1 MDGAWML
8 EQLLPKDSQDTR
20 HHLLKAQGE
29 LYERDFIGRAQPF
42 PGVRQLF
49 EGLKQDGILI
59 GLATTCQRD
68 ELAVYDQRMNILALT
83 DVVACGET
91 VKHGKPDSSLFQQ
104 CLEATKTMNPAHAVA
119 VGDTPYDAIAAKRL
133 EMRAVGVLTGGFPER
148 ALRESG
154 CEQVFDQVQH
164 ICRTWR
170 DASAA
175 TQTSGLLTV

>member
-1 MDGAWML
+1 MPSSTAPVIVVFDVEGTLIDCVPLILESWRETLQQVGHSFTHLDLQPFSGMDGAWML

-20 HHLLKAQGE
+20 HRLLKAQGE

-68 ELAVYDQRMNILALT
+68 ELAVYDQRMNVLALT

-91 VKHGKPDSSLFQQ
+91 VKHGKPD
-104 CLEATKTMNPAHAVA
+104 
-119 VGDTPYDAIAAKRL
+119 
-133 EMRAVGVLTGGFPER
+133 
-148 ALRESG
+148 
-154 CEQVFDQVQH
+154 
-164 ICRTWR
+164 
-170 DASAA
+170 
-175 TQTSGLLTV
+175 TS

>member
-1 MDGAWML
+1 
-8 EQLLPKDSQDTR
+8 
-20 HHLLKAQGE
+20 
-29 LYERDFIGRAQPF
+29 
-42 PGVRQLF
+42 
-49 EGLKQDGILI
+49 
-59 GLATTCQRD
+59 
-68 ELAVYDQRMNILALT
+68 
-83 DVVACGET
+83 
-91 VKHGKPDSSLFQQ
+91 
-104 CLEATKTMNPAHAVA
+104 LEATKIMDPAHAVA